1 MKSAAIASACS
12 DINFLAT
19 GDNLPAGR
27 ASDHPTGAADRHKNP
42 TGVSTLISA
51 SHILTSRRYV
61 RGVTSHITLVV
72 LVNIFHESGR

>member
-19 GDNLPAGR
+19 GDNLPPGR

-42 TGVSTLISA
+42 TDSDESA
-51 SHILTSRRYV
+51 LFQHLFRLPTY
-61 RGVTSHITLVV
+61 
-72 LVNIFHESGR
+72 